1 MKSKVPP
8 PQQHAPVPGQR
19 TEFAEELGGLMRR
32 LEREAMLIIEMIES
46 GIGAFKNCDVSAAAA
61 VRRRDDEVDREEV
74 RIEEEALRLI
84 ALHQPVASDLRR
96 LTLIIK
102 ANADLERVADHAT
115 GLCKSVLQLEEPGP
129 IHWPPALLE
138 MADRL
143 LPRAHEAVR
152 ALQRLD
158 AKLAEQIISDDETMD
173 TLWRRAFEEIEQGA
187 QVGRLSVRASL
198 LAFRAGRELE
208 RISDLLANICEDI
221 IYMQTGR
228 IVRHAKRIAQQKAQQ
243 QG

>member
-1 MKSKVPP
+1 MKPKVTPE
-8 PQQHAPVPGQR
+8 QHAPVPGKR
-19 TEFAEELGGLMRR
+19 TEFADELGGLMRR

-46 GIGAFKNCDVSAAAA
+46 GVTAFKNCDAAAAAA

-96 LTLIIK
+96 LTLILK
-102 ANADLERVADHAT
+102 SNADLERVADHAT

-129 IHWPPALLE
+129 IAWPPALLE

-152 ALQRLD
+152 ALQRMDL
-158 AKLAEQIISDDETMD
+158 KLAEQIINDDETMD
-173 TLWRRAFEEIEQGA
+173 TLWRRAFEEIEQA
-187 QVGRLSVRASL
+187 ALSGRMSVRASL

-221 IYMQTGR
+221 VYMQSGR
-228 IVRHAKRIAQQKAQQ
+228 IVRHAKRNAMQQQQ